1 MVRSQGGFLSY
12 FAVTRKDFQFRGAIC
27 GAGISEWTSMAMT
40 SDAYWFQ
47 SEMAGGAPW
56 DMDANTKSDEHSTRR
71 KKKSISDTNARRG
84 SAFVAHA

>member
-1 MVRSQGGFLSY
+1 
-12 FAVTRKDFQFRGAIC
+12 
-27 GAGISEWTSMAMT
+27 MAMT

-56 DMDANTKSDEHSTRR
+56 DVDANTKSDEHSTRR